1 MVTTAQK
8 AERRWHRPLALATA
22 LFLTATAWSA
32 TALASAHAPTGRPVT
47 LLRTERPVA
56 QQPLGG
62 LAQGSGESTGGRAS
76 SEGWPMFRFDSAHTA
91 FNQHLTTLHKSEVP
105 RLRLRPGWP
114 FDAGGAVA
122 SSAAVVDR
130 VAYIGSHDMHLNAV
144 DPNGRL
150 LWRFPTNGDVTASP
164 AVVGGQVF
172 FTSADGSLYAV
183 STSGRQQW
191 SKPYG
196 FGRSS
201 PAVSEDGRTVFA
213 AAEGGD
219 KRLYAF
225 DTATG
230 NLRWTYPKA
239 GAGHG
244 YQASPAVHGNRV
256 YIGDEQGVV
265 AAVDAGTGAEVWT
278 HASPGAESI
287 LSSPAVTDE
296 ALYIGIGNSLT
307 ALDPATGRPEWQVPT
322 GGRVT
327 GSPAVDTAHEH
338 IDRVYVSANDGFL
351 YHVANQGTAVRR
363 IRVGPPGTSGMVSSP
378 AVAHDVV
385 YVGAGNYAAGYDAT
399 DLSLLWTG
407 APTNGRLTSSPTLA
421 EGQVFV
427 GSEDGGLYAYYVP
440 DATVAPAAPAPT
452 PAPESVPESAPAPAA
467 PAVPQVMPPAPMP
480 PAQPPAVDAAP
491 PPPSAG
497 APVPPRSGAP
507 SMSDIP
513 AQGLVPT
520 PTPTPT
526 PTPGK

>member
-1 MVTTAQK
+1 M
-8 AERRWHRPLALATA
+8 
-22 LFLTATAWSA
+22 
-32 TALASAHAPTGRPVT
+32 
-47 LLRTERPVA
+47 A